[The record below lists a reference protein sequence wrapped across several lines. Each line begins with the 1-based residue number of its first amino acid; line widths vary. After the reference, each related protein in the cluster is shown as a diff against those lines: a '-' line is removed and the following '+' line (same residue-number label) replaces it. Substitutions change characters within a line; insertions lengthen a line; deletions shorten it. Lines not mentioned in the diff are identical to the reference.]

1 MTGSWR
7 QRIQKKEL
15 LLLLFMVGFGLLKQ
29 FLVYNLPI
37 MAVPKGIHDDWIM
50 VHLADTLRNGQWLGE
65 YNDLTLTK
73 GMFFPLY
80 LAVCNFL
87 HLSYLNVTAFCY
99 TISCMIFVY
108 GLRPLLKKY
117 WSMGLLYL
125 ALLWNPISYSVQ
137 AFQRVYRNSIS
148 YIQVLLIFGGFLA
161 LYLRRKE
168 PLRKQLFW
176 VLAATVGT
184 VSFFYTRED
193 AIWVV
198 PFLVVFAI
206 VYAGSIFG
214 LWRKTKE
221 RRYIG
226 KGFFVLIPFLCLWL
240 TGQLIAAQNEKYYG
254 SPTANELQN
263 SGFAEM
269 YKSMMAVKPNEDI
282 PGVTLTREK
291 LARMCDACPTL
302 KELEPYFQS
311 SKEYWAGP
319 EGDADTW
326 EVRDGWVFWIVRTAL
341 AQAGY
346 YENGKTANEICLKIR
361 HELEAAMDQGILER
375 QATMPST
382 YMSPWREGY
391 LGDLFGAMGEA
402 IAYTT
407 TYEEMETL
415 IYLYSEPDENGGNL
429 LFERITGDKTVW
441 HESNMIEM
449 AGWYAV
455 YDGMEQVTLQAETED
470 GAVLGTVEFTESED
484 IAAYLEGQGRKVPG
498 AEKCRFH
505 LKIYVEDK
513 SQPIYLK
520 SYRGGELLDT
530 YELGTGNEGFETDN
544 SRLNLDWYWDVPER
558 HGLLADINYKGTI
571 LNGIRQVYRY
581 TGGVL
586 AVLSFLAWLW
596 ISFQF
601 LRNSCIGKLRKK
613 EGYKGQMAVCRND
626 RIIGSHGEQDHLRDE
641 WLVLTSLLFSYLV
654 LLGGISYSEISGW
667 NAILY
672 WYLSGAYPVMVG
684 FEILALLFCGRRLPI
699 EKIRNCSLFIKYEN

>member
-1 MTGSWR
+1 MTSSWR
-7 QRIQKKEL
+7 QRISRKEL
-15 LLLLFMVGFGLLKQ
+15 LLFLFMAGMGLLKQ

-50 VHLADTLRNGQWLGE
+50 VHLAETLRNGQWLGE

-87 HLSYLNVTAFCY
+87 HLSYLNVTALCY
-99 TISCMIFVY
+99 TVSCMLFVY
-108 GLRPLLKKY
+108 GLRPLLKKA
-117 WSMGLLYL
+117 WAMGLLYL

-161 LYLRRKE
+161 MYLRRKE
-168 PLRKQLFW
+168 PLKRQIIW
-176 VLAATVGT
+176 MLAAVFGT

-198 PFLVVFAI
+198 PFLLVFLA
-206 VYAGSIFG
+206 VYLGSIFG
-214 LWRKTKE
+214 LWRKSKE
-221 RRYIG
+221 KGYIG
-226 KGFFVLIPFLCLWL
+226 KGILVLVPFLCLWL
-240 TGQLIAAQNEKYYG
+240 AGQLIAAQNEKYYG
-254 SPTANELQN
+254 IHTTNELQD

-269 YKSMMAVKPNEDI
+269 YKSMMAVKPNEEI

-291 LARMCDACPTL
+291 IARMCDACPTL

-311 SKEYWAGP
+311 SREYWAGP

-346 YENGKTANEICLKIR
+346 YENGAMANDICFKIR
-361 HELEAAMDQGILER
+361 DELEWAMDQGILER

-382 YMSPWREGY
+382 YMSPWRKGY
-391 LGDLFGAMGEA
+391 LGDLFGALGKA
-402 IAYTT
+402 VAYTA
-407 TYEEMETL
+407 TYDEMETL
-415 IYLYSEPDENGGNL
+415 VYLYSEPDENGGNL

-449 AGWYAV
+449 AGWYVA
-455 YDGMEQVTLQAETED
+455 YEGMEGVTLQAETSD
-470 GAVLGTVEFTESED
+470 GAVLGTVEFSDSGD
-484 IAAYLEGQGRKVPG
+484 IASYLKGQGRNVSG

-505 LKIYVEDK
+505 LKLYVEDK
-513 SQPIYLK
+513 TQPVYLNA
-520 SYRGGELLDT
+520 YRDEKRLDT
-530 YELGTGNEGFETDN
+530 YELGSSVDGFESEN

-558 HGLLADINYKGTI
+558 HGLLADISYKGAA

-586 AVLSFLAWLW
+586 AALGFVGWLVISAWL
-596 ISFQF
+596 
-601 LRNSCIGKLRKK
+601 LRGKKL
-613 EGYKGQMAVCRND
+613 
-626 RIIGSHGEQDHLRDE
+626 LDE

-672 WYLSGAYPVMVG
+672 WYLSGAYPVMTG
-684 FEILALLFCGRRLPI
+684 FEILALIFFGRGIVERKAAKDMNNI
-699 EKIRNCSLFIKYEN
+699 EFE